1 MNEHAVFKTCEL
13 LHATHAR
20 PIAIFGEDG
29 EPQRIFSS
37 FPGFAPVFEAISRRA
52 GERSVPCAVARAH
65 RALPAAG
72 GAPDL
77 APRGCARIAGG
88 KKISPAADGARESLP
103 AADGVFAAE
112 CGVSAAGQAFVR
124 APGAIRPA

>member
-1 MNEHAVFKTCEL
+1 MSSVCLQRAARACGAVCL
-13 LHATHAR
+13 AVCLVGGALACL
-20 PIAIFGEDG
+20 P
-29 EPQRIFSS
+29 
-37 FPGFAPVFEAISRRA
+37 RRT
-52 GERSVPCAVARAH
+52 GERSFPCAVARAH

-88 KKISPAADGARESLP
+88 KKISPAADGAPDLAPRGCARIAGGKKISP

>member
-1 MNEHAVFKTCEL
+1 MSSVCLQRAARACGAVCL
-13 LHATHAR
+13 AVCLVGGALACL
-20 PIAIFGEDG
+20 P
-29 EPQRIFSS
+29 
-37 FPGFAPVFEAISRRA
+37 RRT
-52 GERSVPCAVARAH
+52 GERSFPCAVARAH

-77 APRGCARIAGG
+77 APRGCARTAGG

>member
-1 MNEHAVFKTCEL
+1 MSSVCLQRAARACGAVCL
-13 LHATHAR
+13 AVCLVGGALASL
-20 PIAIFGEDG
+20 P
-29 EPQRIFSS
+29 
-37 FPGFAPVFEAISRRA
+37 RRT
-52 GERSVPCAVARAH
+52 GERSFPCAVVRAH
-65 RALPAAG
+65 RVLPA
-72 GAPDL
+72 
-77 APRGCARIAGG
+77 AGG

>member
-1 MNEHAVFKTCEL
+1 MSSVCLQRAARACGAVCL
-13 LHATHAR
+13 AVCLVGGALACL
-20 PIAIFGEDG
+20 P
-29 EPQRIFSS
+29 
-37 FPGFAPVFEAISRRA
+37 RRT
-52 GERSVPCAVARAH
+52 GERSFPCAVARAH
-65 RALPAAG
+65 RALPAAD

-88 KKISPAADGARESLP
+88 KKISP

-124 APGAIRPA
+124 APGAIRLA